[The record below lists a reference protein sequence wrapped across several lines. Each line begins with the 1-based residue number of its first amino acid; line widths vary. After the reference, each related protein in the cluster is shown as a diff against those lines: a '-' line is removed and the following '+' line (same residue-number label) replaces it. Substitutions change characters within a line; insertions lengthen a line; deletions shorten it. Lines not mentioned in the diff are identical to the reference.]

1 MTKSLIRV
9 VNELS
14 SVSSQSEKERL
25 SVEASNALLKRQEY
39 ANSILIPIVES
50 LKRSVDLYSF
60 KTISEGEFYDL
71 EIRPYYDVDGIF
83 RISIQISF
91 LQDFNEPDTSL
102 NEKVGLFLFNEILK
116 RNLDI
121 LVNDICINDVQFR
134 NGTLK

>member
-25 SVEASNALLKRQEY
+25 SAEASNALLKRQEY

-50 LKRSVDLYSF
+50 LKRSFDLDPF
-60 KTISEGEFYDL
+60 KEISEGEFYDL